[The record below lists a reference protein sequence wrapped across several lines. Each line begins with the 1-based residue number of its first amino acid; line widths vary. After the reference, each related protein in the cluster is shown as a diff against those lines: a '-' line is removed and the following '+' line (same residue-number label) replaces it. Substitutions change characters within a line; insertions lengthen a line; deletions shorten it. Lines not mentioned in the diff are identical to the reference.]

1 MQVDSIHVNKSCI
14 TAKQTKNKL
23 YEDVIQE
30 EVSHKTC
37 AKIPCNLCVD

>member
-23 YEDVIQE
+23 YEDVI
-30 EVSHKTC
+30 VLKFPAIYVLIS
-37 AKIPCNLCVD
+37 V